1 MRPFLASF
9 DTLRIAERNTGAAM
23 EGQFA
28 IDSAAAGADTDEI
41 SGLGGGIDAGSR
53 QYFCFPEFIGRG
65 KNGRGCAIIAKIPKE
80 LSPHSQ

>member
-1 MRPFLASF
+1 MCQKSLAVGASSHISSGRAPKRSFGRRGGLSTFLARHVRFALRRRVF

-41 SGLGGGIDAGSR
+41 CGLG
-53 QYFCFPEFIGRG
+53 
-65 KNGRGCAIIAKIPKE
+65 
-80 LSPHSQ
+80 